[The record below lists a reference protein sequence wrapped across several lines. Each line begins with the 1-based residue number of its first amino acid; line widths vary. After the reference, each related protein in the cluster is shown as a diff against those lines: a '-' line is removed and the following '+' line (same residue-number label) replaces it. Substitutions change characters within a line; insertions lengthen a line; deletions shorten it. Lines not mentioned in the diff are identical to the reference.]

1 VGSLSL
7 LIPAPGGLIL
17 FYKKHGNLADI
28 VSSKSLDVLRGEV
41 AAIASG
47 ELYYESED
55 IARLPGGEKRYNLF
69 RLGVVR
75 GHENSLDK
83 VLFSLLDIHER
94 KQAEEELRQ
103 RNRELSAA
111 SEILRTAT
119 THLDLQVILDETLRG
134 AVRLANMDSG
144 SICLVVPERKELK
157 LTASY
162 NYADGKME
170 LQPRSDIDHQLCNR
184 VLKTGEFL
192 IQDSDAN
199 IVTAGIPTGRKFFH
213 AMFPMKVKEQTIGIL
228 CIFSESNNRPTGRS
242 LELLKDLCGPI
253 ALAIENA
260 RLLSNLQ
267 RTNKEL
273 FRAYDTTL
281 EGWAKALELRD
292 KETEGHAR
300 RVVDL
305 TLELAHRMK
314 VRKADLTNI
323 RRGILLHDIGKM
335 GIPDNVLHKPGPLDA
350 SEWREMR
357 QHPLYAYKLLHSINY
372 LHPALD
378 IPLYH
383 HERWDGSGYPYGL
396 KGEKIP
402 VAARMFAVVDVW
414 DALRSD
420 RSYRKA
426 WPKKKV
432 LKYLRDEAGT
442 RFDPNV
448 VKSFLAMLTERRS
461 M

>member
-1 VGSLSL
+1 
-7 LIPAPGGLIL
+7 
-17 FYKKHGNLADI
+17 
-28 VSSKSLDVLRGEV
+28 
-41 AAIASG
+41 
-47 ELYYESED
+47 
-55 IARLPGGEKRYNLF
+55 
-69 RLGVVR
+69 
-75 GHENSLDK
+75 
-83 VLFSLLDIHER
+83 
-94 KQAEEELRQ
+94 
-103 RNRELSAA
+103 
-111 SEILRTAT
+111 
-119 THLDLQVILDETLRG
+119 
-134 AVRLANMDSG
+134 
-144 SICLVVPERKELK
+144 
-157 LTASY
+157 
-162 NYADGKME
+162 ME